1 MDALRGELD
10 PSDEGDNLKGLD
22 EVEVILREWAGGPIE
37 YTPGNS
43 ALIPGQYVRISS
55 SIHIVRPLV
64 QVSRRSFSCTQGDW
78 S

>member
-1 MDALRGELD
+1 MDALRDELD

-22 EVEVILREWAGGPIE
+22 EAEVILREWADGPIK

-64 QVSRRSFSCTQGDW
+64 QVSRQLLVSTR
-78 S
+78 